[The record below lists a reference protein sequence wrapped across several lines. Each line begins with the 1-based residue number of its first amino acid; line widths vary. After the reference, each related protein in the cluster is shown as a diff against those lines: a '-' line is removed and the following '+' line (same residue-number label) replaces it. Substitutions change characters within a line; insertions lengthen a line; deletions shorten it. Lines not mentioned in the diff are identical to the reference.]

1 MSLIRLFFLSFFLSL
16 SRWVEPF
23 ILVLWSCQ
31 TGWTPLFKVW
41 LADTYQFVHSLFSVS
56 IFMPNIKLMIDSPLW
71 NRNKTQSFQCNL
83 LKHRKKVHFFP
94 KTQTKPVITNCTLS
108 GEIGKNKKARFP
120 FCSPADTTTT
130 ANYSNFTFI
139 PAKLISIQRA
149 PAPAAAGSTSLPAS
163 TVQEFPPHLLKLQTK
178 AKMWLWKL
186 IRGCWPGWTYTVIEP
201 DCGSFELRHYE
212 KL

>member
-1 MSLIRLFFLSFFLSL
+1 MSLIRLFFSFFLFSGEL
-16 SRWVEPF
+16 NHS
-23 ILVLWSCQ
+23 
-31 TGWTPLFKVW
+31 
-41 LADTYQFVHSLFSVS
+41 SLFYGAA
-56 IFMPNIKLMIDSPLW
+56 KLDGHRCLRSGLPTRINLYTLFFLCPFSCPTLNSW
-71 NRNKTQSFQCNL
+71 LIALCETETKHNSFQCNL